1 MLVRGYDVAKGESNS
16 IDHPLCGKVTQTTL
30 HLRKNRLNDKMLI
43 QVIGNVDKYGCDYQS
58 RDKTQVPLVPICFY
72 CLPFSTVLVEF
83 LVDNCDRNSQNTE
96 TPKKKWTIA

>member
-58 RDKTQVPLVPICFY
+58 RLRSRSFQYISIVCHSPP
-72 CLPFSTVLVEF
+72 S
-83 LVDNCDRNSQNTE
+83 SSSSS
-96 TPKKKWTIA
+96 